1 MFNDTEK
8 SLEQLKFLSYAPF
21 LHGRGVAHIVL
32 PFFIFIPHYFLIIL
46 ITYPPSPPLKKKV
59 VLEEM

>member
-32 PFFIFIPHYFLIIL
+32 PFLSFIPHYFLIIL
-46 ITYPPSPPLKKKV
+46 ITYLPPHASPPPPKKKK
-59 VLEEM
+59 

>member
-32 PFFIFIPHYFLIIL
+32 PFLSFIPHYFLIIL
-46 ITYPPSPPLKKKV
+46 ITYPPRPPLKKKV